1 MISDFIRM
9 MDEFKPGSFKKIY
22 GLTWIFVS
30 AGLLLYAMFVF
41 IAFQTQAKSFVYY
54 LLQNIGIFLFV
65 ASLMTGYLSVS
76 VITLGSGSGSSMLA
90 TMKTAMKKSPYMLA
104 VSLAGVLLVTIMVA
118 VEGLVAF
125 LGSIDKAGP
134 ILLGLLTIPFF
145 IANFGCIVFALCVI
159 LAAAPC
165 AVNSTDMRGF
175 IGGMK
180 RLYRERLLS
189 ILVYAVISLSVL
201 MLGIMVL
208 YYFSGHAIGITRA
221 VQFNIDKFYPKFLA
235 GTGMKSFF
243 TDIAVKIPPQ
253 NEMIGIMGSYQL
265 GLMTYGQLITVI
277 VTASYAVLFTLLIA
291 FPLSVYFRV
300 TSLFF
305 GRIAGK

>member
-30 AGLLLYAMFVF
+30 AGLVLYALFVF
-41 IAFQTQAKSFVYY
+41 IAFQTQPKGFVYY
-54 LLQNIGIFLFV
+54 LLQNIGIFMFV

-76 VITLGSGSGSSMLA
+76 IITPGSDSGSSILT
-90 TMKTAMKKSPYMLA
+90 TMKTAVKKTHYMLSA
-104 VSLAGVLLVTIMVA
+104 SLAGVFLVTIMV
-118 VEGLVAF
+118 VIEGLVAF